1 MLYCGESNVAPSK
14 YSIMDNK
21 NHFESKVSD
30 FLEALRKAGYSE
42 STIRQYKKTCR
53 LFIVYMDINYIQD
66 CNVESIDLFLKTMPQ
81 EKTRLIHGTN
91 YRLLLFVNYLT
102 DRTIQKPVVRYVIR
116 KFSGEIGGIMTKYLH
131 LLEEQ
136 RLSPKTIDDYEH
148 VFSYFLRHLSLRN
161 VSRISDIGEDD
172 VLTFISS
179 SQNSKQRVLATMR
192 AFCRYLYE
200 QKLINK
206 NIDYVIGRNR
216 YIVKEKLPSTY
227 TCEEVLQIE
236 SSVNQSTPVG
246 KRDYAMLLLATRLGL
261 RSSDIAGLQ
270 FSNLDWDR
278 NIIRLIQYKTKREI
292 ELPLLK
298 DVGEAI
304 INYVKYGR
312 PSSSSKQIFL
322 SSLAPYNPVNGA
334 VVSLS
339 VRKIICHSRID
350 TRDRKKGPHAMRHTL
365 ASQLLRNG
373 ISLPVISETLGHKT
387 TQTTMGYLRIDIDG
401 LMKCVLEVPDVPSDF
416 YTQKGGLFYV

>member
-136 RLSPKTIDDYEH
+136 RLSPKTIDGYEH

-312 PSSSSKQIFL
+312 PSSSSKQIYK
-322 SSLAPYNPVNGA
+322 AN
-334 VVSLS
+334 
-339 VRKIICHSRID
+339 
-350 TRDRKKGPHAMRHTL
+350 T
-365 ASQLLRNG
+365 
-373 ISLPVISETLGHKT
+373 
-387 TQTTMGYLRIDIDG
+387 
-401 LMKCVLEVPDVPSDF
+401 
-416 YTQKGGLFYV
+416 

>member
-1 MLYCGESNVAPSK
+1 
-14 YSIMDNK
+14 
-21 NHFESKVSD
+21 
-30 FLEALRKAGYSE
+30 
-42 STIRQYKKTCR
+42 
-53 LFIVYMDINYIQD
+53 
-66 CNVESIDLFLKTMPQ
+66 
-81 EKTRLIHGTN
+81 
-91 YRLLLFVNYLT
+91 
-102 DRTIQKPVVRYVIR
+102 
-116 KFSGEIGGIMTKYLH
+116 MTKYLH

-136 RLSPKTIDDYEH
+136 RLSPKTIDGYEH

-161 VSRISDIGEDD
+161 VFRISDIGEDD

-192 AFCRYLYE
+192 AFCHYLYE

-216 YIVKEKLPSTY
+216 YLVKEKLPSTY

-304 INYVKYGR
+304 INYVRYGR

-350 TRDRKKGPHAMRHTL
+350 TRDRKKRPSRNETYF
-365 ASQLLRNG
+365 SQPA
-373 ISLPVISETLGHKT
+373 IA
-387 TQTTMGYLRIDIDG
+387 
-401 LMKCVLEVPDVPSDF
+401 
-416 YTQKGGLFYV
+416 

>member
-1 MLYCGESNVAPSK
+1 MLYCEESNVTLSK
-14 YSIMDNK
+14 CSIMDNK
-21 NHFESKVSD
+21 NHFESQVSD
-30 FLEALRKAGYSE
+30 FLKALRKAGYSE

-53 LFIVYMDINYIQD
+53 LFLVYMDINYIQE
-66 CNVESIDLFLKTMPQ
+66 CNVETINLYLKTIPQ

-91 YRLLLFVNYLT
+91 YRLLLFVNYLM
-102 DRTIQKPVVRYVIR
+102 DGTIQKPIVRYVIH
-116 KFSGEIGGIMTKYLH
+116 KFPGEIGDVMTKLLH

-136 RLSPKTIDDYEH
+136 RLSPKTIDSYER

-161 VSRISDIGEDD
+161 IIHVSDINEDD

-179 SQNSKQRVLATMR
+179 NQNSQQRVLATMR
-192 AFCRYLYE
+192 VFCRYLYE
-200 QKLINK
+200 QKLIK
-206 NIDYVIGRNR
+206 RNIDYVMGRNR
-216 YIVKEKLPSTY
+216 YIAKEKLPSTY
-227 TCEEVLQIE
+227 TCEEVIQIE
-236 SSVNQSTPVG
+236 SSVSQSTPVG

-270 FSNLDWDR
+270 FNNLDWDR

-298 DVGEAI
+298 DIGEAI

-322 SSLAPYNPVNGA
+322 SSLAPYNPANWA

-339 VRKIICHSRID
+339 VRKIISRSKVD
-350 TRDRKKGPHAMRHTL
+350 VRDRKKGPHAMRHTL
-365 ASQLLRNG
+365 ASQLLHNG
-373 ISLPVISETLGHKT
+373 VSLPVISETLGHKS
-387 TQTTMGYLRIDIDG
+387 TQTTMGYLRIDIDS
-401 LMKCVLEVPDVPSDF
+401 LMKCVLEVPNVPSNF
-416 YTQKGGLFYV
+416 YTQKGGIFYV